1 MKVESMK
8 SNFDEYISNLNS
20 NKDNYPNE
28 LFEFAVNTERYE
40 LNHPQS
46 LHDSWVSSITIA
58 ENRNKVRP
66 FEPSLSIVLNLL
78 GQQHDRDI
86 VLKYSNVKSYE
97 ILGSEN
103 PYNYGDTF
111 HGDILTHEISN
122 IDGLFNHIIELRSGS
137 IFKVTFNEFSCLE
150 QVYT

>member
-1 MKVESMK
+1 MN
-8 SNFDEYISNLNS
+8 SNFDEYISSINS
-20 NKDNYPNE
+20 NQDILPKA
-28 LFEFAVNTERYE
+28 LFEFASNIERYE

-58 ENRNKVRP
+58 ENRNRIRP

-86 VLKYSNVKSYE
+86 ILSYSSVKSYE
-97 ILGSEN
+97 LLGCEN
-103 PYNYGDTF
+103 PYNYKDTF
-111 HGDILTHEISN
+111 HGDILQHEVSISN
-122 IDGLFNHIIELRSGS
+122 DLFQHTIELRSGS
-137 IFKVTFNEFSCLE
+137 VFKVVFGGFSCTE

>member
-1 MKVESMK
+1 MN
-8 SNFDEYISNLNS
+8 SNFDEYISNLKS
-20 NKDNYPNE
+20 NREDYPSE

-86 VLKYSNVKSYE
+86 VLSYSRVQSYE

-111 HGDILTHEISN
+111 HGDVLTHEIST
-122 IDGLFNHIIELRSGS
+122 IDGSFHHIIELRSGS
-137 IFKVTFNEFSCLE
+137 VFKVSFNEFSCLE

>member
-1 MKVESMK
+1 MNS
-8 SNFDEYISNLNS
+8 SFDEYISNLNL
-20 NKDNYPNE
+20 NKGSFPNE

-40 LNHPQS
+40 LNHPKS
-46 LHDSWVSSITIA
+46 LHDSWISSITIA
-58 ENRNKVRP
+58 ENRNKARP

-86 VLKYSNVKSYE
+86 VLSYFNVKSYE
-97 ILGSEN
+97 ILGYEN

-111 HGDILTHEISN
+111 HGDILTHEIST
-122 IDGLFNHIIELRSGS
+122 IDGLFHHIIELRSGS
-137 IFKVTFNEFSCLE
+137 TFKVTFKEFSCLE